1 MTRDYK
7 EQEVVQ
13 AIQEALAS
21 LKVLARADV
30 KKYWRSLS
38 REEQFAAGRG
48 LAFIDGVAKD
58 PAKYFARA
66 KTEQAWKQ
74 RANGFAQ
81 AKGLE
86 RVADAFYIVQSPKD
100 LAMSGMADALKTY
113 DLRQDAYHLFD
124 AIQNW
129 EYNRTSPDASLRYI
143 APRDA
148 DAIVATAKRF
158 AAQAKIVQSHPV
170 LKPFRQVVYGFRQQ
184 IQR

>member
-13 AIQEALAS
+13 AIQEALVS
-21 LKVLARADV
+21 LKVLVRADV

-48 LAFIDGVAKD
+48 LAFIDGVAKE
-58 PAKYFARA
+58 PAKYFSRA
-66 KTEQAWKQ
+66 KTELAWKQ
-74 RANGFAQ
+74 RANSFAQ

-100 LAMSGMADALKTY
+100 LAMSGMADALKTF
-113 DLRQDAYHLFD
+113 DLRKEAYRLFD

-129 EYNRTSPDASLRYI
+129 EYNRTSSDASLRYI
-143 APRDA
+143 ASRDA
-148 DAIVATAKRF
+148 DAIVAAAKRLSD
-158 AAQAKIVQSHPV
+158 QVKIVQSHPV
-170 LKPFRQVVYGFRQQ
+170 LKPFRQVVHGFRQQ